1 MEGNMPELKDVLDD
15 VQREV
20 KKFGNDVEGLKST
33 MEKDLKE
40 VRELAE
46 KAGKSAGDGTQLKS
60 DLEALSKG
68 VEAKHEAIEKKVAEI
83 IAKAEEEAKAVA
95 EIAKKMNRPNGG
107 NIADEGKF
115 VLDATE
121 FKRVAMSRRGELKAN
136 TNLRPEE
143 TNLDEYKAY
152 QEAFKMSLRRE
163 VQFLT
168 SDEQK
173 AMMVGSDPDG
183 GYLVPTATS
192 SRIITKVYETSP
204 LDELAYHESISTDA
218 IEIPIDT
225 DEAGAGWVG
234 ETEARPETSTPQVGV
249 QRIPVHEI
257 YAKPK
262 ATQQLLEDA
271 GVDIEAWLERKVS
284 EKFAR
289 MRALAFILGNGI
301 KKPRGILTYPAG
313 ANGVRGTIAQIASG
327 SATGL
332 TPDGLIN
339 LSFSLKDRYLANANW
354 LMKRGSVAAVML
366 FKDTQN
372 QYIWRPGLEAGK
384 PSILLGYNV
393 RRADDMPSVG
403 AGSLPVAFG
412 DFRAGY
418 TVVDRLGIRTLRDP
432 YSSKPFVEFY
442 TRQRVGGDVVDFEAF
457 ALQVVSAG

>member
-1 MEGNMPELKDVLDD
+1 MPDIEDVLKD

-20 KKFGNDVEGLKST
+20 KKFGDDVGGLKAT

-46 KAGKSAGDGTQLKS
+46 KAGKSAGEGTQLKS
-60 DLEALSKG
+60 DLDALSRG
-68 VEAKHEAIEKKVAEI
+68 VEEKHTAIEKKVAEI
-83 IAKAEEEAKAVA
+83 IAKAEEEAKAIM
-95 EIAKKMNRPNGG
+95 EIEKKLNRPGAGG
-107 NIADEGKF
+107 GSEGEAKRI
-115 VLDATE
+115 LEATE
-121 FKRVAMSRRGELKAN
+121 FKRTVMSRRGELKS
-136 TNLRPEE
+136 TTILKPED

-152 QEAFKMSLRRE
+152 QDAFKMSLRRE
-163 VQFLT
+163 VNHL
-168 SDEQK
+168 SLDEQK
-173 AMMVGSDPDG
+173 AMLVGSDPDG

-204 LDELAYHESISTDA
+204 LDELAYHETISTDA
-218 IEIPIDT
+218 IEIAVDT

-234 ETEARPETSTPQVGV
+234 ETDARPETSTPQVGL

-289 MRALAFILGNGI
+289 MRALAFISGNGI

-313 ANGVRGTIAQIASG
+313 ADGVRGTIAQIASG
-327 SATGL
+327 AATAL
-332 TPDGLIN
+332 TPDGLIK
-339 LSFSLKDRYLANANW
+339 LTFSLKDKYLANANW
-354 LMKRGSVAAVML
+354 LMKRGTVGALML
-366 FKDTQN
+366 FKDN
-372 QYIWRPGLEAGK
+372 QGQYMWRPGLQAGQ
-384 PSILLGYNV
+384 PSVLLGYNV
-393 RRADDMPSVG
+393 RRADDMPTVG
-403 AGSLPVAFG
+403 AGALPIAFG

-442 TRQRVGGDVVDFEAF
+442 TRQRVGGDVVDFEAY
-457 ALQVVSAG
+457 ALQVISA

>member
-1 MEGNMPELKDVLDD
+1 MPELKDVLED

-20 KKFGNDVEGLKST
+20 KKFGDDVGSLKST

-46 KAGKSAGDGTQLKS
+46 KAGKAAGEGTQLKA
-60 DLEALSKG
+60 DLAALARG
-68 VEAKHEAIEKKVAEI
+68 VEEKHAAIEAKVKEI
-83 IAKAEEEAKAVA
+83 MEKAQKEADAIL
-95 EIAKKMNRPNGG
+95 EIQKKMNRPGG
-107 NIADEGKF
+107 LGGGDQEK
-115 VLDATE
+115 LLKDAME
-121 FKRVAMSRRGELKAN
+121 FKRVAMSRRGELKSN
-136 TNLRPEE
+136 TVLSPESV
-143 TNLDEYKAY
+143 NVDEYKAY
-152 QEAFKMSLRRE
+152 QAAFAMSLRRE
-163 VQFLT
+163 INHLST
-168 SDEQK
+168 EEQK

-183 GYLVPTATS
+183 GSLVPTQTS

-204 LDELAYHESISTDA
+204 IDELAYHETVSTDA
-218 IEIPIDT
+218 LEIAIDT

-271 GVDIEAWLERKVS
+271 GIDIEAWLAGKVS

-289 MRALAFILGNGI
+289 MRALAFISGNGI

-313 ANGVRGTIAQIASG
+313 SNGVRGTIMQVPSG
-327 SATGL
+327 NATLLTDNGL
-332 TPDGLIN
+332 VTMT
-339 LSFSLKDRYLANANW
+339 FSIKDKYLANANW
-354 LMKRGSVAAVML
+354 LMKRGTVGSVML
-366 FKDTQN
+366 FKDLN
-372 QYIWRPGLEAGK
+372 GQYMWRPGLEAGK
-384 PSILLGYNV
+384 PSVLLGYNV
-393 RRADDMPSVG
+393 RRADDMPTVA
-403 AGSLPVAFG
+403 AGTLPVAFG

-457 ALQVVSAG
+457 ALQVVGT

>member
-1 MEGNMPELKDVLDD
+1 MPELKDVLDD

-20 KKFGNDVEGLKST
+20 KRVGEDYKSLQISMERDLKS
-33 MEKDLKE
+33 

-46 KAGKSAGDGTQLKS
+46 KAGKDAADGTQLKS
-60 DLEALSKG
+60 DIDALTKG
-68 VEAKHEAIEKKVAEI
+68 VEEKHAAIEKKVADI
-83 IAKAEEEAKAVA
+83 IKKAEDEAKAIL
-95 EIAKKMNRPNGG
+95 EIEKKLNRPGGGNGG
-107 NIADEGKF
+107 DQGKF
-115 VLDATE
+115 ALEATE
-121 FKRVAMSRRGELKAN
+121 FKRTAMSRRGELKATTILN
-136 TNLRPEE
+136 PEE

-152 QEAFKMSLRRE
+152 QDAFKMSLRRE
-163 VQFLT
+163 VQFL
-168 SDEQK
+168 SADEQK

-204 LDELAYHESISTDA
+204 IDELAYHETISTDA
-218 IEIPIDT
+218 IEIAIDT

-234 ETEARPETSTPQVGV
+234 ETEARPETSTPQVGN
-249 QRIPVHEI
+249 QRIPVFEI

-271 GVDIEAWLERKVS
+271 GIDIEAWLERKVA

-289 MRALAFILGNGI
+289 MRALAFISGNGI

-313 ANGVRGTIAQIASG
+313 SNGVRGTIAQVPSG
-327 SATGL
+327 SATTL

-339 LSFSLKDRYLANANW
+339 MTFALKDKYLANANW
-354 LMKRGSVAAVML
+354 LMKRGSVASVML

-384 PSILLGYNV
+384 PSILLGYNI

-403 AGSLPVAFG
+403 AGALPVAFG

>member
-1 MEGNMPELKDVLDD
+1 MPDLKDVLDD

-20 KKFGNDVEGLKST
+20 KRHGEDYKSLET
-33 MEKDLKE
+33 SMQKDLKE

-46 KAGKSAGDGTQLKS
+46 KAGKFAGEGTQLKA
-60 DLEALSKG
+60 DLEALTRG
-68 VEAKHEAIEKKVAEI
+68 VEEKHIAIEAKVKAI
-83 IAKAEEEAKAVA
+83 IEKAEKEAEAVI
-95 EIAKKMNRPNGG
+95 EIQKKMGRPGAG
-107 NIADEGKF
+107 NAGDEGKLI
-115 VLDATE
+115 LDATE
-121 FKRVAMSRRGELKAN
+121 FKRVAMARRGELKATTSLKPED
-136 TNLRPEE
+136 TNV
-143 TNLDEYKAY
+143 DEYKAY
-152 QEAFKMSLRRE
+152 QDAFKMSLRRE
-163 VQFLT
+163 VNFLST
-168 SDEQK
+168 EEQK
-173 AMMVGSDPDG
+173 AMMVGADPDG

-204 LDELAYHESISTDA
+204 IDELAYHESISTDA

-234 ETEARPETSTPQVGV
+234 ETESRPETSTPQVGV

-271 GVDIEAWLERKVS
+271 GVDVEAWLERKVS

-289 MRALAFILGNGI
+289 MRALAFISGNGI

-313 ANGVRGTIAQIASG
+313 SNGVRGTIMQVASG
-327 SATGL
+327 NATAL
-332 TPDGLIN
+332 TADGLVT
-339 LSFSLKDRYLANANW
+339 LTFALKDKYLANANW
-354 LMKRGSVAAVML
+354 LMKRGSVGAIML
-366 FKDTQN
+366 FKDLQG

-384 PSILLGYNV
+384 PSVLLGYNV

-403 AGSLPVAFG
+403 AGALPVAFG

-442 TRQRVGGDVVDFEAF
+442 TRQRVGGDVVDFEAY
-457 ALQVVSAG
+457 ALQVVSA

>member
-1 MEGNMPELKDVLDD
+1 MPDIEDVLKD

-20 KKFGNDVEGLKST
+20 KKFGDDVGGLKAT

-46 KAGKSAGDGTQLKS
+46 KAGKSAGEGTQLKS
-60 DLEALSKG
+60 DLDALSRG
-68 VEAKHEAIEKKVAEI
+68 VEEKHAAIEKKVADI

-95 EIAKKMNRPNGG
+95 EIAKKMNRPGGGNGG
-107 NIADEGKF
+107 GDAEAKRILE
-115 VLDATE
+115 ATE
-121 FKRVAMSRRGELKAN
+121 FKRTVMSRRGELKSN
-136 TNLRPEE
+136 TIIKPED

-152 QEAFKMSLRRE
+152 QDAFKMSLRRE
-163 VQFLT
+163 VNHL
-168 SDEQK
+168 SLDEQK
-173 AMMVGSDPDG
+173 AMLVGSDPDG

-204 LDELAYHESISTDA
+204 LDELAYHETISTDA
-218 IEIPIDT
+218 IEIAVDT

-234 ETEARPETSTPQVGV
+234 ETDARPETSTPQVGL

-271 GVDIEAWLERKVS
+271 GVDIEAWLERKVA

-289 MRALAFILGNGI
+289 MRALAFISGNGI

-313 ANGVRGTIAQIASG
+313 VDGVRGTIAQIASG
-327 SATGL
+327 AANAL
-332 TPDGLIN
+332 TPDGLIK
-339 LSFSLKDRYLANANW
+339 LTFSLKDKYLANSNW
-354 LMKRGSVAAVML
+354 LMKRGTVGALML
-366 FKDTQN
+366 FKDN
-372 QYIWRPGLEAGK
+372 QGQYMWRPGLQAGQ
-384 PSILLGYNV
+384 PSVLLGYNV
-393 RRADDMPSVG
+393 RRADDMPTVG
-403 AGSLPVAFG
+403 AGALPIAFG

-442 TRQRVGGDVVDFEAF
+442 TRQRVGGDVVDFEAY
-457 ALQVVSAG
+457 ALQVISA

>member
-1 MEGNMPELKDVLDD
+1 MPDIEDVLKD

-20 KKFGNDVEGLKST
+20 KKFGDDVGGLKAT

-46 KAGKSAGDGTQLKS
+46 KAGKSAGEGTQLKT
-60 DLEALSKG
+60 DLEALSRG
-68 VEAKHEAIEKKVAEI
+68 VEEKHAAIEKKVADI
-83 IAKAEEEAKAVA
+83 IKKAEDEAKAIL
-95 EIAKKMNRPNGG
+95 EIEKKLNRPGAGG
-107 NIADEGKF
+107 GSEVEAKRILE
-115 VLDATE
+115 ATE
-121 FKRVAMSRRGELKAN
+121 FKRTVMSRRGELKS
-136 TNLRPEE
+136 TTILKPED

-152 QEAFKMSLRRE
+152 QDAFKMSLRRE
-163 VQFLT
+163 VNHL
-168 SDEQK
+168 SLDEQK
-173 AMMVGSDPDG
+173 AMLVGSDPDG

-204 LDELAYHESISTDA
+204 LDELAYHETISTDA
-218 IEIPIDT
+218 IEIAVDT

-234 ETEARPETSTPQVGV
+234 ETDARPETSTPQVGL

-271 GVDIEAWLERKVS
+271 GVDIEAWLERKVG

-289 MRALAFILGNGI
+289 MRALAFISGNGI

-313 ANGVRGTIAQIASG
+313 ADGVRGTIAQIASG
-327 SATGL
+327 AATAL
-332 TPDGLIN
+332 TPDGLIK
-339 LSFSLKDRYLANANW
+339 LTFSLKDKYLANANW
-354 LMKRGSVAAVML
+354 LMKRGTVGALML
-366 FKDTQN
+366 FKDN
-372 QYIWRPGLEAGK
+372 QGQYMWRSGLQAGQ
-384 PSILLGYNV
+384 PSVLLGYNV
-393 RRADDMPSVG
+393 RRADDMPTVG
-403 AGSLPVAFG
+403 AGALPIAFG

-442 TRQRVGGDVVDFEAF
+442 TRQRVGGDVVDFEAY
-457 ALQVVSAG
+457 ALQVISA

>member
-1 MEGNMPELKDVLDD
+1 MPDIEDVLKD

-20 KKFGNDVEGLKST
+20 KKFGDDVGGLKAT

-46 KAGKSAGDGTQLKS
+46 KAGKSAGEGTQLKS
-60 DLEALSKG
+60 DLEALSRG
-68 VEAKHEAIEKKVAEI
+68 VEEKHAAIEKKVADI

-95 EIAKKMNRPNGG
+95 EIAKKMNRPGGGNGG
-107 NIADEGKF
+107 GDAEAKRILE
-115 VLDATE
+115 ATE
-121 FKRVAMSRRGELKAN
+121 FKRTVMSRRGELKS
-136 TNLRPEE
+136 TTILKPED

-152 QEAFKMSLRRE
+152 QDAFKMSLRRE
-163 VQFLT
+163 VNHLSQ
-168 SDEQK
+168 DEQK
-173 AMMVGSDPDG
+173 AMLVGSDPDG

-204 LDELAYHESISTDA
+204 LDELAYHETITTDA
-218 IEIPIDT
+218 IEIPVDT

-234 ETEARPETSTPQVGV
+234 ETDARPETSTPQVGT
-249 QRIPVHEI
+249 QRIPVFEI

-271 GVDIEAWLERKVS
+271 GIDVEAWLERKVS

-289 MRALAFILGNGI
+289 MRALAFISGNGI

-313 ANGVRGTIAQIASG
+313 ADGVRGTIAQIASG
-327 SATGL
+327 AATAL
-332 TPDGLIN
+332 TPDGLIK
-339 LSFSLKDRYLANANW
+339 LTFSLKDKYLANANW
-354 LMKRGSVAAVML
+354 LMKRGTVGALML
-366 FKDTQN
+366 FKDN
-372 QYIWRPGLEAGK
+372 QGQYMWRPGLTVGQ
-384 PSILLGYNV
+384 PSVLLGYNV
-393 RRADDMPSVG
+393 RRADDMPTVG

-442 TRQRVGGDVVDFEAF
+442 TRQRVGGDVVDFEAY
-457 ALQVVSAG
+457 ALQVISA

>member
-1 MEGNMPELKDVLDD
+1 MPELKDVLED
-15 VQREV
+15 VQKEV
-20 KKFGNDVEGLKST
+20 KRVGDDYKSLQT
-33 MEKDLKE
+33 SMEKDLKE

-60 DLEALSKG
+60 DLEALTKG

-83 IAKAEEEAKAVA
+83 LARAETEAKAIL
-95 EIAKKMNRPNGG
+95 EIEKKLNRPGAAG
-107 NIADEGKF
+107 ATDEGK
-115 VLDATE
+115 LITEATE
-121 FKRVAMSRRGELKAN
+121 FKRTAMSRRGELKFHTSLKPED
-136 TNLRPEE
+136 TNV
-143 TNLDEYKAY
+143 DEYKAY
-152 QEAFKMSLRRE
+152 QDAFKMSLRRE
-163 VQFLT
+163 VNMLST
-168 SDEQK
+168 EEQK
-173 AMMVGSDPDG
+173 AMMVGSNPDG

-204 LDELAYHESISTDA
+204 IDELAYHETITTDA

-234 ETEARPETSTPQVGV
+234 ETEARPETSTPQVGT
-249 QRIPVHEI
+249 QRIPVFEI

-271 GVDIEAWLERKVS
+271 GIDIEAWLERKVS

-289 MRALAFILGNGI
+289 MRALAFISGNGI

-313 ANGVRGTIAQIASG
+313 STGVRGTIAQVASG
-327 SATGL
+327 NATLL
-332 TPDGLIN
+332 TPDGLIQ
-339 LSFSLKDRYLANANW
+339 LTFALKDKYLANANW
-354 LMKRGSVAAVML
+354 LMKRGSVASVML
-366 FKDTQN
+366 FKDTQG
-372 QYIWRPGLEAGK
+372 QYIWRPGLEAGR
-384 PSILLGYNV
+384 PSMLLGYSI

-403 AGSLPVAFG
+403 AGALPVAFG

-457 ALQVVSAG
+457 ALQVVST

>member
-1 MEGNMPELKDVLDD
+1 MPEIKEVLDD

-20 KKFGNDVEGLKST
+20 KKFGEDVKSLQSS

-46 KAGKSAGDGTQLKS
+46 KAGKSATDNGQIKN
-60 DLEALSKG
+60 DLEALTKG
-68 VEAKHEAIEKKVAEI
+68 VSEKHDAIEKKVAEI
-83 IAKAEEEAKAVA
+83 IAKAEKEAAA
-95 EIAKKMNRPNGG
+95 IIEIEKKMNRPGGG
-107 NIADEGKF
+107 NGDVQAKLALE
-115 VLDATE
+115 ATE
-121 FKRVAMSRRGELKAN
+121 FKRVAMARRGELKSN
-136 TNLRPEE
+136 TVLNPEE

-152 QEAFKMSLRRE
+152 QAAFKMSLRRE
-163 VQFLT
+163 INFLT
-168 SDEQK
+168 QDEQK

-204 LDELAYHESISTDA
+204 LDALAYHETISTDA
-218 IEIPIDT
+218 IEIAIDT

-249 QRIPVHEI
+249 QRIPVFEI

-271 GVDIEAWLERKVS
+271 GIDIEAWLEGKVAD
-284 EKFAR
+284 KFAR
-289 MRALAFILGNGI
+289 MRATAFISGNGI

-313 ANGVRGTIAQIASG
+313 NNGVRGTIAQYASG
-327 SATGL
+327 NATAL
-332 TPDGLIN
+332 TPDGLVT
-339 LSFSLKDRYLANANW
+339 LTFQLKDKYLANANW
-354 LMKRGSVAAVML
+354 LMKRGTVGAVML
-366 FKDTQN
+366 FKDNQG

-384 PSILLGYNV
+384 PSVLLGYNIQ
-393 RRADDMPSVG
+393 RADDMPGVG
-403 AGSLPVAFG
+403 AGALPVAFG

-418 TVVDRLGIRTLRDP
+418 TIVDRLGIRTLRDP

-442 TRQRVGGDVVDFEAF
+442 SRQRVGGDVVDFEAF
-457 ALQVVSAG
+457 ALQVVSA

>member
-1 MEGNMPELKDVLDD
+1 MPELKDVLDD

-20 KKFGNDVEGLKST
+20 KKFGEDVKSLQT
-33 MEKDLKE
+33 SMEKDLKE

-46 KAGKSAGDGTQLKS
+46 KAGKSANDNGQIKN
-60 DLEALSKG
+60 DLDALTKG
-68 VEAKHEAIEKKVAEI
+68 VSEKHEAIEKKVAEI
-83 IAKAEEEAKAVA
+83 LKKAEEEAKAIV
-95 EIAKKMNRPNGG
+95 EIEKRMNRPNGG
-107 NIADEGKF
+107 NPGDEAKH
-115 VLDATE
+115 LLEATE
-121 FKRVAMSRRGELKAN
+121 FKRVGMSRRGELKSN
-136 TNLRPEE
+136 TILRPED

-163 VQFLT
+163 VNFM
-168 SDEQK
+168 SADEQK

-204 LDELAYHESISTDA
+204 LDELAYHETISTDA
-218 IEIPIDT
+218 IEIAIDT

-234 ETEARPETSTPQVGV
+234 ETEARPETSTPQVGN
-249 QRIPVHEI
+249 QRIPVFEI

-271 GVDIEAWLERKVS
+271 GIDIEAWLERKVA

-289 MRALAFILGNGI
+289 MRALAFISGNGI

-313 ANGVRGTIAQIASG
+313 SNGVRGTIAQVASG
-327 SATGL
+327 NATQL

-339 LSFSLKDRYLANANW
+339 LTFALKDKYLANANF
-354 LMKRGSVAAVML
+354 LMKRGAVASVML

-384 PSILLGYNV
+384 PSMLLGYSI
-393 RRADDMPSVG
+393 RRADDMPSVA
-403 AGSLPVAFG
+403 AGTTPVAFG

-418 TVVDRLGIRTLRDP
+418 TIVDRLGIRTLRDP

-457 ALQVVSAG
+457 ALQVVSA

>member
-1 MEGNMPELKDVLDD
+1 MPELKDVLED

-20 KKFGNDVEGLKST
+20 KKFGDDVASLKTS
-33 MEKDLKE
+33 MERDLKA
-40 VRELAE
+40 VREQAK
-46 KAGKSAGDGTQLKS
+46 KAGKDAAEGTQLKR
-60 DLEALSKG
+60 DLENLSRG
-68 VEAKHEAIEKKVAEI
+68 VEEKHAAIEAKVKEI
-83 IAKAEEEAKAVA
+83 LEKAEKEAAA
-95 EIAKKMNRPNGG
+95 IIEIEKKMNRPGAFAGG
-107 NIADEGKF
+107 DQDRLALE
-115 VLDATE
+115 ATE
-121 FKRVAMSRRGELKAN
+121 FKRVVMSRRGELKS
-136 TNLRPEE
+136 TTILRPE
-143 TNLDEYKAY
+143 NVNADEYKSY
-152 QEAFKMSLRRE
+152 QEAFKQSLRRE
-163 VQFLT
+163 VNFLT
-168 SDEQK
+168 LDEQK

-204 LDELAYHESISTDA
+204 LDELAYHETISTDA

-271 GVDIEAWLERKVS
+271 GVDVEAWLERKVS

-289 MRALAFILGNGI
+289 MRALAFISGSGI

-313 ANGVRGTIAQIASG
+313 SNGVRGTIMQVPSG
-327 SATGL
+327 HATTL
-332 TPDGLIN
+332 TPDGLVT
-339 LSFSLKDRYLANANW
+339 LSFSIKDKYLANANW
-354 LMKRGSVAAVML
+354 LMKRGTVGAVML
-366 FKDTQN
+366 FKDAHD
-372 QYIWRPGLEAGK
+372 QYMWRPGLEAGK
-384 PSILLGYNV
+384 PSVLLGYNV
-393 RRADDMPSVG
+393 RRADDMPAVG
-403 AGSLPVAFG
+403 AGTLPVAFG

-442 TRQRVGGDVVDFEAF
+442 TRQRAGGDVVDFEAF
-457 ALQVVSAG
+457 ALQVVGT

>member
-1 MEGNMPELKDVLDD
+1 MPEIKDVLDD

-20 KKFGNDVEGLKST
+20 KKFGEDVKSLQSS

-46 KAGKSAGDGTQLKS
+46 KAGKSASDNGQIKN
-60 DLEALSKG
+60 DLEALTKG
-68 VEAKHEAIEKKVAEI
+68 VAEKHDAIEKKVAEI
-83 IAKAEEEAKAVA
+83 LEKAAKEAAAIA
-95 EIAKKMNRPNGG
+95 EIEKKMNRPGG
-107 NIADEGKF
+107 AGGADQGKL
-115 VLDATE
+115 VLEATD
-121 FKRVAMSRRGELKAN
+121 FKRTVMSRRGELKLN
-136 TNLRPEE
+136 TILRPED
-143 TNLDEYKAY
+143 TNVDEYKAY

-163 VQFLT
+163 VNML
-168 SDEQK
+168 SPEEQK

-204 LDELAYHESISTDA
+204 IDELAYHETITTDA
-218 IEIPIDT
+218 IEIPVDI

-234 ETEARPETSTPQVGV
+234 ETEARPETSTPQVGI
-249 QRIPVHEI
+249 QRIPVFEI

-271 GVDIEAWLERKVS
+271 GIDIEAWLERKVA

-289 MRALAFILGNGI
+289 MRALAFISGNGI

-313 ANGVRGTIAQIASG
+313 SAGVRGTIAQVASG
-327 SATGL
+327 NATAL
-332 TPDGLIN
+332 TPDGLVT
-339 LSFSLKDRYLANANW
+339 LTFSLKDKYLANANW
-354 LMKRGSVAAVML
+354 LMKRGTVAAVML
-366 FKDTQN
+366 FKDNQG

-384 PSILLGYNV
+384 PSMLLGYSI

-403 AGSLPVAFG
+403 AGALPVAFG

-442 TRQRVGGDVVDFEAF
+442 SRQRVGGDVVDFEAF
-457 ALQVVSAG
+457 ALQVVST